1 METGNNYQSR
11 SVDAVGTFRPRIP
24 SIRIASIDRAF
35 GPGGCAVHCEEE
47 GGKLR
52 GLGGCCPGILGI

>member
-35 GPGGCAVHCEEE
+35 GPGGCAVHSEAK
-47 GGKLR
+47 GDKLR
-52 GLGGCCPGILGI
+52 GRGV